1 MNRKEVKLSPIK
13 IVAVVLI
20 GLALA
25 LFSCLA
31 INTIIDG
38 FAMKEK
44 TPYLY
49 RSYIPYQ
56 EILIIGICI
65 VVFVLMLLFNMRVKR
80 K

>member
-1 MNRKEVKLSPIK
+1 MNRKKVELSPIK
-13 IVAVVLI
+13 IVAVVFI

-31 INTIIDG
+31 IITIIGG
-38 FAMKEK
+38 FVMKEK

-49 RSYIPYQ
+49 GSDIPYR

-65 VVFVLMLLFNMRVKR
+65 VVFVLMLLFLTISPM
-80 K
+80 

>member
-25 LFSCLA
+25 LVGYSA
-31 INTIIDG
+31 MIAIIDG
-38 FAMKEK
+38 FVMKEK

-49 RSYIPYQ
+49 SKLLN
-56 EILIIGICI
+56 ILNT
-65 VVFVLMLLFNMRVKR
+65 LN
-80 K
+80 